1 MKRPKLCVPLTGR
14 TREEID
20 EQLIVIVPKQPDL
33 IELRADFL
41 YNIDNVEYVLSI
53 VENVIKKSNIPLLF
67 TIRSE
72 REGGEPIHLTE
83 EEKVTLL
90 AEVSSQSDVTY
101 VDYEVQN
108 SEQYVRQVK
117 EAVDDNDK
125 QLILSYHNFNETPKN
140 NELIKQFVHMEMY
153 GAHMAKVAVMPNSK
167 KDVLRLLHLTKE
179 VDELLSIPVMTMS
192 MGDLGK
198 YSRLMGWIYGCALTF
213 GVGVESSAPGTIPID
228 ELRYVNDE
236 VGCIIE

>member
-20 EQLIVIVPKQPDL
+20 EQLLVIVPKQPDV

-41 YNIDNVEYVLSI
+41 NNIDNVEYVLSI
-53 VENVIKKSNIPLLF
+53 VESISEKSNIPLLF

-72 REGGEPIHLTE
+72 REGGESIPLTE

-90 AEVSSQSDVTY
+90 AEVCSQSDVTY
-101 VDYEVQN
+101 VDYELEN
-108 SEQYVRQVK
+108 NEQYVRQVK
-117 EAVDDNDK
+117 EAVDENGK
-125 QLILSYHNFNETPKN
+125 QLILSYHNFNETPTN
-140 NELIKQFVHMEMY
+140 NELIKRFVHMEMY

-167 KDVLRLLHLTKE
+167 NDVLRLLHLTKE
-179 VDELLSIPVMTMS
+179 VSELLSIPVMTMS

-198 YSRLMGWIYGCALTF
+198 YSRLMGWIYGSALTF
-213 GVGVESSAPGTIPID
+213 GVGVESSAPGQIPID
-228 ELRYVNDE
+228 ELKNVIDE
-236 VGCIIE
+236 VESLIV